1 MLPAVWMPGTLQP
14 AEAHWQNPPVYVNIR
29 IFEFSHVSAMLT
41 PPEAFKC
48 LADETRARAILLIAQ
63 HGELC
68 VCELMCA
75 LDDNQPK
82 VSRHL
87 AQLRSAGLL
96 LDRRQGQWVYYR
108 LNPDLPRWFNEMLS
122 ATAGGNTAWMKA
134 CTARLKKMVGRPARA
149 ASCC

>member
-1 MLPAVWMPGTLQP
+1 
-14 AEAHWQNPPVYVNIR
+14 
-29 IFEFSHVSAMLT
+29 MLT

-48 LADETRARAILLIAQ
+48 LGDETRARATLLIAE

-68 VCELMCA
+68 VCELTCA
-75 LDDNQPK
+75 LEDNQSK
-82 VSRHL
+82 ISRHL

-108 LNPDLPRWFNEMLS
+108 LNPDLPQWIQEVLG
-122 ATAGGNTAWMKA
+122 ATAAGNVAWMA
-134 CTARLKKMVGRPARA
+134 ESTSRLKKMVGRPERA